1 MKHARAN
8 IEAAS
13 ARRAL
18 PELAPAVSSATPA
31 DSVVARTDEP
41 SRKRAPLPSVES
53 IGNIKTTS
61 MSFRNM
67 HEHGDLVLKYM
78 EARKK
83 IFIDRLKWHVP
94 QNDGL
99 EFDQYDT
106 PYCRWVVL
114 HEFGEIIGGV
124 RLVPTTAKCGVYSY
138 MLRDA
143 QIGILEDLPTDV
155 LFFKAPV
162 EEGIWEASRFFIT
175 EEVPAKRRLA
185 VQNLLFRAMN
195 DTAKENGAHFILGI
209 VPYVWARWARRLDI
223 TATPIGSK
231 FDIEGTKSQSVLFST
246 GSLDK

>member
-8 IEAAS
+8 IGTAS

-18 PELAPAVSSATPA
+18 PELAPAVPPVETTDPI
-31 DSVVARTDEP
+31 VAREIRPVRKTSKPP
-41 SRKRAPLPSVES
+41 STEDL
-53 IGNIKTTS
+53 GNIKTTA

-67 HEHGDLVLKYM
+67 HEHGDLLLKYM

-106 PYCRWVVL
+106 PFCHWVVL
-114 HEFGEIIGGV
+114 HEFGEVIGGV
-124 RLVPTTAKCGVYSY
+124 RLVPTNAKCGIYTY

-143 QIGILEDLPTDV
+143 QAGILPDLPTDV

-162 EEGIWEASRFFIT
+162 EVGIWEASRFFISET
-175 EEVPAKRRLA
+175 VPAKRRRV
-185 VQNLLFRAMN
+185 VQSMLFGAMN
-195 DTAKENGAHFILGI
+195 DVAKENGALFILGI
-209 VPYVWARWARRLDI
+209 VPYVWARWARRLDVS
-223 TATPIGSK
+223 ATPIGAK
-231 FDIEGTKSQSVLFST
+231 FDIEGTQSQSVLFNTS
-246 GSLDK
+246 SLNS

>member
-8 IEAAS
+8 IKTAS

-18 PELAPAVSSATPA
+18 PELAPAVSPLETA
-31 DSVVARTDEP
+31 DSVVARAVEP
-41 SRKRAPLPSVES
+41 RRDHPKSPSVQD
-53 IGNIKTTS
+53 IGNIKTTA

-67 HEHGDLVLKYM
+67 HEHGDLLLKYM

-106 PYCRWVVL
+106 PFCRWVVL
-114 HEFGEIIGGV
+114 HEFGEVIGGV
-124 RLVPTTAKCGVYSY
+124 RLVPTTAKCGIYSY

-143 QIGILEDLPTDV
+143 QAGILPDLPTDV

-162 EEGIWEASRFFIT
+162 EVGIWEASRFFIS
-175 EEVPAKRRLA
+175 EAIPAKRRRV
-185 VQNLLFRAMN
+185 VQSMLFGAMN
-195 DTAKENGAHFILGI
+195 DVAKDNGALFILGI
-209 VPYVWARWARRLDI
+209 VPYVWARWARRLDVS
-223 TATPIGSK
+223 ATPIGAK
-231 FDIEGTKSQSVLFST
+231 FDIEGTKSQSVLFNTSSLST
-246 GSLDK
+246 